1 MPVLLWIRRT
11 TRKLVGDPILSL
23 VAILALALGTGLT
36 ATTFSIVYGGILRGL
51 PFERPDQILHV
62 EEAIPV
68 RNIES
73 TEVPLDDFRDW
84 QSSQTSFSALA
95 GYYQGTVNITGEDG
109 RPERY
114 SGAFTTPE
122 LFAVARV
129 QPILGRVFT
138 PDETGPASPP
148 VIILGYGVWRD
159 RFGSDSAVLGAQVRA
174 NGELFTVIGVMPE
187 GYLFPQNEQVWLP
200 LRDDP
205 AAAPRRQ
212 GRSLEVVGRLR
223 DDRSMDQAMTE
234 FTTIARRLE
243 AAWPEANAGVIPIM
257 KPFTEEYVGP
267 EVIAMLWTML
277 GAVVGVLL
285 IACAN
290 VANLLLARTAA
301 RGREVAIRTA
311 LGASRFRVVIGLLG
325 ESLALAAAGG
335 VLGFGLAH
343 IGVGWFNRMLA
354 QGDTPPFWIDVRVDP
369 VVVVFMAGIIILAA
383 VASGLVP
390 ALQASGV
397 DVNAILKDESRGTSG
412 FRMGRFSRGLV
423 VFEVAMS
430 CALLVAAGL
439 MVKSVVQLRDV
450 PFGFETEGIV
460 TSRVGL
466 FEGDYPDTASRQ
478 RFFDESL
485 RRMAAV
491 PGVQDVAYTSALPA
505 TYSGRWDFALDGE
518 SYPDDRSYPAAARAV
533 VSPGF
538 FRTFGVGVVR
548 GRLLDERDLAGA
560 VPVAVV
566 NESFVARH
574 LAGREPLGARIR
586 LGTSRST
593 ELWREVVGVVPDLH
607 MMGVQNEEPDGFYLP
622 LAQSDARF
630 LSLVVR
636 GAGTPGS
643 LVASI
648 RETYLT
654 VDPNLPI
661 YNVRTMPEVIALDSW
676 FYSTFGTLFIV
687 FGAVGLFMAALGL
700 YGVMAFGVHQR
711 HQEIGVRMALGAQ
724 SRDVVRLILGQGL
737 RQLALGMVIGLV
749 LSALLA
755 KSLTVVL
762 FGVEPGDPLVYAI
775 IVVAITATGFLAS
788 FLPSRRAVRID
799 PLTAMRSN

>member
-23 VAILALALGTGLT
+23 VAIVALGLGIGLT
-36 ATTFSIVYGGILRGL
+36 TTTFSIVYGGILRGL
-51 PFERPDQILHV
+51 PFERPEQILHV

-95 GYYQGTVNITGEDG
+95 GYYSGTVNITGEDG

-138 PDETGPASPP
+138 PDETGPAAPP
-148 VIILGYGVWRD
+148 VIILGHGVWRD
-159 RFGSDSAVLGAQVRA
+159 RFGADSAVLGTQVRA

-187 GYLFPQNEQVWLP
+187 DYLFPQNEQVWLP

-223 DDRSMDQAMTE
+223 DGRSMDQAMTE
-234 FTTIARRLE
+234 FTTIAKRLE
-243 AAWPEANAGVIPIM
+243 AAWPEANAGVVPLM
-257 KPFTEEYVGP
+257 KPFTEEYVGSD
-267 EVIAMLWTML
+267 VIAMLWTML
-277 GAVVGVLL
+277 GAVIGVLL

-301 RGREVAIRTA
+301 RSREVAIRSA
-311 LGASRFRVVIGLLG
+311 LGASRFRVVLGLLG

-335 VLGFGLAH
+335 ALGFGLAH
-343 IGVGWFNRMLA
+343 VGVGWFNRMLA

-369 VVVVFMAGIIILAA
+369 VVVLFMAGIIILAA

-439 MVKSVVQLRDV
+439 MVKSVVRLRDV

-466 FEGDYPDTASRQ
+466 FEGDYPDTVSRQ

-485 RRMAAV
+485 RRIAAI
-491 PGVQDVAYTSALPA
+491 PGVQEVAYTSALPA
-505 TYSGRWDFALDGE
+505 SYAGRWAFALDGE
-518 SYPDDRSYPAAARAV
+518 SYPDDRNYPVAARAV

-538 FRTFGVGVVR
+538 FRTFGVGAVR
-548 GRLLDERDLAGA
+548 GRLLDERDRAGA
-560 VPVAVV
+560 VPVVVV

-574 LAGREPLGARIR
+574 LQGRDPLGARIR
-586 LGTSRST
+586 LGTSGST
-593 ELWREVVGVVPDLH
+593 EPWREVVGVVPDLH
-607 MMGVQNEEPDGFYLP
+607 MMGVQNENPDGFYLP

-630 LSLVVR
+630 MSLVAR
-636 GAGTPGS
+636 GTGTTGAV
-643 LVASI
+643 VASI
-648 RETYLT
+648 REAYLT

-676 FYSTFGTLFIV
+676 FYSTFGTLFIA

-724 SRDVVRLILGQGL
+724 PRDVVRLILGQGL

-749 LSALLA
+749 LAALLA
-755 KSLTVVL
+755 RTLTVVM
-762 FGVEPGDPLVYAI
+762 FGVEPGDPFVYAV
-775 IVVAITATGFLAS
+775 IVLAITATGFLAS